1 MHILT
6 EMHANGTQITLRF
19 NLHKSTSSSWVFI
32 TTLSRLVA
40 LSMQTFLKETNHP
53 PTINMIR
60 PSGLLCHSL
69 KAPSTTAVYLGS
81 DNFRAFQCSREQND
95 GPCLVRGTGIS
106 MIGGGW
112 GHSCTKSV
120 FRACTVSWKKNNQV
134 LQHGLN
140 LTHGL
145 ISDPPIRTA
154 YTCQPTWDRIG
165 VTTWTW
171 KL

>member
-1 MHILT
+1 MGIYYELITPSGFIYANIL
-6 EMHANGTQITLRF
+6 ERNY
-19 NLHKSTSSSWVFI
+19 
-32 TTLSRLVA
+32 
-40 LSMQTFLKETNHP
+40 NHP

-60 PSGLLCHSL
+60 PSGLGLLCHSL

-120 FRACTVSWKKNNQV
+120 FRACTVS
-134 LQHGLN
+134 
-140 LTHGL
+140 
-145 ISDPPIRTA
+145 
-154 YTCQPTWDRIG
+154 
-165 VTTWTW
+165 
-171 KL
+171 